1 MFLNELNIVIISSD
15 KTPEKIL
22 CGLSLPEDCVLDV
35 HTYSSLDEGGAAS
48 LMTGGGTP
56 DCAVI
61 LDMTGGE
68 NFDKYL
74 KGSRPC
80 MFIAAVRAG
89 NIPEAAFSADDLW
102 VMDGSADEQL
112 FAAYFGRLL
121 SFMKER
127 ADSRRTRICFDTG
140 IDSIPDLVWFKDVK
154 GAHLKVNDGF
164 CHAVEKTKEQIY
176 KRGHYYIWD
185 IPKEEYDQGDYVCLE
200 SEDIVMNSRKT
211 CLFDE
216 KVKTKSGMRQFKTY
230 KSPLI
235 DSDGSIFGT
244 CGIAHDVTDLVNINS
259 ELEIILE
266 SIPYGVVIE
275 DMNGN
280 VLSIN
285 KEFRKYFSDETV
297 GVDFEEW
304 KQNMFSDSYDI
315 SVDVNGQEKILVFME
330 QAIVDIFGEQIGK
343 LNLFRDVTIERIYEQ
358 TTLKNANTDFLT
370 GLHNRRSLFSHL
382 RQIGRKPQVSLITV
396 DLDDFKKVNDNYGHQ
411 KGDDALVAA
420 ADILKKEFPDDYI
433 ARLGGDEFL
442 IVITGS
448 RSEEELLEAGG
459 RLLHAIEER
468 FSADEAFSVV
478 TASAGISYGI
488 VKKGAVH
495 DMEKL
500 LRCSDSALYTAKNSG
515 KARCCISGGN
525 SEAEE

>member
-1 MFLNELNIVIISSD
+1 MFLNELKIIIVSENKAPENILGRVQM
-15 KTPEKIL
+15 
-22 CGLSLPEDCVLDV
+22 PEDCVLDV
-35 HTYSSLDEGGAAS
+35 HTYSRLAEECGVSLADSTAP
-48 LMTGGGTP
+48 P

-61 LDMTGGE
+61 LDMTEGKTFE
-68 NFDKYL
+68 EYL
-74 KGSRPC
+74 TGSRPC
-80 MFIAAVRAG
+80 TFIAMARAG
-89 NIPEAAFSADDLW
+89 NIPETAMSADDVW
-102 VMDGSADEQL
+102 VMDGVKDEKL
-112 FAAYFGRLL
+112 LEAYFGRLL
-121 SFMKER
+121 SSMKDR
-127 ADSRRTRICFDTG
+127 ADSRRLRICFDTS

-154 GAHLKVNDGF
+154 GAHLKVNNGF
-164 CHAVEKTKEQIY
+164 CRAVEKTKEQIY

-185 IPKEEYDQGDYVCLE
+185 IPKEEYEQGDYVCLE
-200 SEDIVMNSRKT
+200 SEEIVMDARKT

-216 KVKTKSGMRQFKTY
+216 KVKTKGGMRQFKTY

-275 DMNGN
+275 DSGCK
-280 VLSIN
+280 VLSAN
-285 KEFRKYFSDETV
+285 KEFRKYFSGKIV
-297 GVDFEEW
+297 GINFEDW
-304 KQNMFSDSYDI
+304 KQKMLSDSYDI
-315 SVDVNGQEKILVFME
+315 SVQVNGQEKILVFRE

-358 TTLKNANTDFLT
+358 TTLRNANTDFLT

-382 RQIGRKPQVSLITV
+382 RQISKKPQISLITV
-396 DLDDFKKVNDNYGHQ
+396 DLDNFKKVNDNYGHQ

-420 ADILKKEFPDDYI
+420 SDILMKQFPDDYI

-442 IVITGS
+442 VVISGR
-448 RSEEELLEAGG
+448 RSEEELQAAGDK
-459 RLLHAIEER
+459 LLIAFKER
-468 FSADEAFSVV
+468 FSADEAFSVI
-478 TASAGISYGI
+478 TASAGIAYGI
-488 VKKGAVH
+488 VKKGGTH

-500 LRCSDSALYTAKNSG
+500 LHNSDSALYEAKNAG
-515 KARCCISGGN
+515 KARCCMTRGN

>member
-1 MFLNELNIVIISSD
+1 MFLNELKIVIISSD

-112 FAAYFGRLL
+112 YAAYFRRLL

-235 DSDGSIFGT
+235 DMMSP
-244 CGIAHDVTDLVNINS
+244 
-259 ELEIILE
+259 IL
-266 SIPYGVVIE
+266 
-275 DMNGN
+275 
-280 VLSIN
+280 
-285 KEFRKYFSDETV
+285 
-297 GVDFEEW
+297 
-304 KQNMFSDSYDI
+304 
-315 SVDVNGQEKILVFME
+315 
-330 QAIVDIFGEQIGK
+330 
-343 LNLFRDVTIERIYEQ
+343 
-358 TTLKNANTDFLT
+358 
-370 GLHNRRSLFSHL
+370 
-382 RQIGRKPQVSLITV
+382 
-396 DLDDFKKVNDNYGHQ
+396 
-411 KGDDALVAA
+411 
-420 ADILKKEFPDDYI
+420 
-433 ARLGGDEFL
+433 
-442 IVITGS
+442 
-448 RSEEELLEAGG
+448 
-459 RLLHAIEER
+459 
-468 FSADEAFSVV
+468 
-478 TASAGISYGI
+478 
-488 VKKGAVH
+488 
-495 DMEKL
+495 
-500 LRCSDSALYTAKNSG
+500 
-515 KARCCISGGN
+515 
-525 SEAEE
+525 